1 MTWDVANTDLPP
13 VSTANVKISLSVDGG
28 HTYPL
33 VLAASTPN
41 DGTESVIVPNVATTQ
56 ARVKIEAVG
65 NIFFDVSNA
74 DFTVTLPGVIGLD
87 SVSISGKGVVD
98 SFDSSLGP
106 YGPGNTSA
114 LASLFSNG
122 VIGLGTASV
131 YGDVRSATAS
141 VTLEKNGL
149 VTGDVR
155 AGTAIN
161 NKGTI
166 NGTATPNSP
175 SPPIIAP
182 PVAGVLAVQR
192 HGRAERE
199 VHLRRRQGRSHR
211 ERWQDGHP
219 RGGQLLLPQPHPV
232 RRIGIDRRRSGDAD
246 AHRAS

>member
-1 MTWDVANTDLPP
+1 MPGTNASPLSLHMRLTARDNKGGTNSADTTLLLAPTAGPFRVTSPNSSGISWTAGSTRTVTWDVANTDLPP

-122 VIGLGTASV
+122 VIGSG
-131 YGDVRSATAS
+131 
-141 VTLEKNGL
+141 
-149 VTGDVR
+149 
-155 AGTAIN
+155 
-161 NKGTI
+161 
-166 NGTATPNSP
+166 
-175 SPPIIAP
+175 
-182 PVAGVLAVQR
+182 
-192 HGRAERE
+192 HRE
-199 VHLRRRQGRSHR
+199 CLRRRALGDRLPSRS
-211 ERWQDGHP
+211 
-219 RGGQLLLPQPHPV
+219 
-232 RRIGIDRRRSGDAD
+232 RRTAW
-246 AHRAS
+246 